1 MVTGDLF
8 VDLEVVLYKVT
19 LLGVLQAVSYNINTT
34 ILQREWSSLEIW
46 SKKILIL
53 HKGFCSWSIQ
63 YEQVKLNKS
72 IVRI

>member
-1 MVTGDLF
+1 MVTEDLF

-19 LLGVLQAVSYNINTT
+19 LLGVLQAISYNINTT
-34 ILQREWSSLEIW
+34 ILEREWSSLKIW

-53 HKGFCSWSIQ
+53 HKDFCCWSIR
-63 YEQVKLNKS
+63 YEQVNLNKS